1 MSFFYDFLDYFKVD
15 DLSDK
20 VLITTVLGV
29 GVMIVGKVKIENL
42 SEELIELK
50 TKKEKITINGTDLK
64 FKTISRGEIVL
75 SGKVFKIE
83 TGELWKIWS
92 I

>member
-20 VLITTVLGV
+20 VSIMTVLGV
-29 GVMIVGKVKIENL
+29 GVMIMGKVKIDNL
-42 SEELIELK
+42 SEELVELK
-50 TKKEKITINGTDLK
+50 TKKEKIVIYGNDLK

-75 SGKVFKIE
+75 SGKISKIE
-83 TGELWKIWS
+83 TGELWKM
-92 I
+92 